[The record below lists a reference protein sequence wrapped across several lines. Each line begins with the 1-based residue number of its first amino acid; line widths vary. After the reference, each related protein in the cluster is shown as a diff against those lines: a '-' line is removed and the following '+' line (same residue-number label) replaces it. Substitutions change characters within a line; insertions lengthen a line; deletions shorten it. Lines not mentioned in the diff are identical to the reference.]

1 MKSRS
6 KKHADSHDITWY
18 IGKKRY
24 GSTTAERDMLR
35 TLAEDYGSLNAVWN
49 AYEQNQIILGEN
61 EAAILKK
68 LIETNTARAELQQG
82 TLSLD
87 EGSEALE
94 RATEETMNALAKTG
108 VEV

>member
-1 MKSRS
+1 MGEDWGTGEDEIPFQKARRQPR
-6 KKHADSHDITWY
+6 HY
-18 IGKKRY
+18 LVYRQKRY

-68 LIETNTARAELQQG
+68 LIETNTTQAELQQG

-87 EGSEALE
+87 EGGGS
-94 RATEETMNALAKTG
+94 
-108 VEV
+108 